1 MQVSYSPADI
11 KVYLDLSYTYADS
24 AHFAFT
30 RAGERDTVGCFSAS
44 KQAYIRTQLASWGQ
58 LASSLENADPY
69 NIDPGFSREI
79 VPPNI
84 YKRIYG

>member
-11 KVYLDLSYTYADS
+11 KVYLNLSFTYADR
-24 AHFAFT
+24 AQFAFI
-30 RAGERDTVGCFSAS
+30 RAGERDTVGCFSVS
-44 KQAYIRTQLASWGQ
+44 KQAYIRTQIASWGQ
-58 LASSLENADPY
+58 LASSLEYADPY

-79 VPPNI
+79 VAPNI